1 VNLDDSE
8 LKKFVP
14 IKYLLLIISGLVMQ
28 SCVTQNKF
36 LQSVNTCD
44 AFTCVNEVDAVEQ
57 LELKKQGKRKLQIY
71 LIRHAKPNL
80 KKELFYSAKEAQQY
94 VYDYNSVPIIPFDS
108 EMVQVNLNP
117 NHIVYC
123 SNLPRSQET
132 ALSIFGEKYPVVSDS
147 IFREYEIK
155 IVKAH
160 SLIKLPLP
168 IWQFFSR
175 GSWLLGFNHRG
186 IESRKEAKIRVK
198 QAAKNL
204 IKVAQIEETAVLV
217 AHGMLNHGLEKQLK
231 KQGWQVIQKNGQTN
245 LGATVLV
252 KIVNE

>member
-1 VNLDDSE
+1 MS
-8 LKKFVP
+8 
-14 IKYLLLIISGLVMQ
+14 
-28 SCVTQNKF
+28 SCVTQKKY
-36 LQSVNTCD
+36 LQSVNGCD
-44 AFTCVNEVDAVEQ
+44 AFTCVNEVDEKEQ
-57 LELKKQGKRKLQIY
+57 EDLKKQGKKKLQIY
-71 LIRHAKPNL
+71 LIRHAKPDL
-80 KKELFYSAKEAQQY
+80 KKETFYSAKEAQQY
-94 VYDYNSVPIIPFDS
+94 VHNYNSVPIIPFDP
-108 EMVQVNLNP
+108 ELVKVNLKP
-117 NHIVYC
+117 DHIIYC

-132 ALSIFGEKYPVVSDS
+132 ALAIFGKKFHVVSDS

-155 IVKAH
+155 MVKAN
-160 SLIKLPLP
+160 SIIKLPLP

-186 IESRKEAKIRVK
+186 IESRKEAKVRVQ
-198 QAAKNL
+198 QAAENL
-204 IKVAQIEETAVLV
+204 IKVAHIEETAVLV